1 MDYWIIN
8 SECLRKSAF
17 YIQKTSFRVC
27 TDGGCV
33 YTREG
38 VIHQSTI
45 GGKRRNGEIG
55 AETIHARDDN
65 EQKGTKERKT
75 TSEWHNYKAITK

>member
-38 VIHQSTI
+38 VIHQSQSEE
-45 GGKRRNGEIG
+45 RRYRSGDS
-55 AETIHARDDN
+55 TRVRTN
-65 EQKGTKERKT
+65 EQKGVQERKT
-75 TSEWHNYKAITK
+75 TSEWQAT